1 MSLPLSYIFFIYDAH
16 SFPLSFFL
24 SLSQEESELKKR
36 LEDLIR
42 REKELSGQGLLNTIF
57 HAHVLIMH
65 IQVHDVY
72 TVAYVQLS
80 IFECSLRTS
89 WWIFSQNVL
98 RKVARF

>member
-65 IQVHDVY
+65 VQVHDVY

-80 IFECSLRTS
+80 IFECSYVPVGGFFHKMSLEKLL
-89 WWIFSQNVL
+89 IF
-98 RKVARF
+98 